1 VTTEKVQKDEKV
13 QMRRKGLRSK
23 GLSRREVLQGGG
35 IAVMGAGG
43 LTLAG
48 IAGYAWP
55 HDKADA
61 ATINIG
67 TAPATPDDAR
77 GVLHFVSRPDLTP
90 PALTIAQHGSA
101 SSDPSYFILAPAGYP
116 RTGPGTPGLMILD
129 RSGHIVWYSPNTGFP
144 ASQGEGRMDLKVQ
157 SYQGRPVLT
166 WWQGTVITGYGEG
179 QAVIADTSYRTI
191 ATVKAGNGLQ
201 ADLHEFVITGQD
213 TALITAYRPVT
224 TNLSTIGG
232 PAQGVAL
239 SGVVQEIDISTG
251 KVLFEWD
258 SLDHVPVTDTYTP
271 FAGGTKAK
279 PFDYLHIN
287 AIAIAPDGDLLLSA
301 RDTSAIYKV
310 SRPSGKV
317 AWTLGGKR
325 SSFAMGPGATFWFQ
339 HHITPLNASTVSI
352 FDDGGAPP
360 QKEKQ
365 SRGILLDLDT
375 SAMRATLKKAYTHP
389 AGLAAANQGSMQV
402 LADGRVLV
410 GWGNLPYF
418 SEFAAGGT
426 LLVDGQFPVG
436 DQSYRAFTASW
447 AGHPA
452 DQPAV
457 AARINPAG
465 GSVVYASWNGATEV
479 STWTVLAGKTG
490 SALAAVGSQ
499 RRSGFETM
507 ITVNT
512 VGPFFAVSAQDSQG
526 RTLAQSATVQV
537 EK

>member
-1 VTTEKVQKDEKV
+1 
-13 QMRRKGLRSK
+13 MRRRGLT
-23 GLSRREVLQGGG
+23 RREILQGGG
-35 IAVMGAGG
+35 VAVMGAGG

-55 HDKADA
+55 HDQA
-61 ATINIG
+61 AAAIDIG

-90 PALTIAQHGSA
+90 PAITLAHHGST

-116 RTGPGTPGLMILD
+116 HTGPGTPGLMILD
-129 RSGHIVWYSPNTGFP
+129 RHGGIVWYSPNTGFP
-144 ASQGEGRMDLKVQ
+144 ASKGEGRMDLKVQ
-157 SYQGRPVLT
+157 TYRGQPVLT
-166 WWQGTVITGYGEG
+166 WWQGRVITGYGEG
-179 QAVIADTSYRTI
+179 QAMIADSSYRTI

-201 ADLHEFVITGQD
+201 VDLHEFVISPQD

-232 PAQGVAL
+232 PAKGVAL
-239 SGVVQEIDISTG
+239 SGVVQEIDIATG
-251 KVLFEWD
+251 QVLFEW
-258 SLDHVPVTDTYTP
+258 SSIDHVPVTDTYVP
-271 FAGGTKAK
+271 FAGGTAKA

-287 AIAIAPDGDLLLSA
+287 SIAIAPDGDLLVSA
-301 RDTSAIYKV
+301 RNTSTIYKV
-310 SRPSGKV
+310 SRKTGKV
-317 AWTLGGKR
+317 AWQLGGKR
-325 SSFAMGPGATFWFQ
+325 SSFHMGAGTTFWFQ
-339 HHITPLNASTVSI
+339 HHITPLNATTVSI

-375 SAMRATLKKAYTHP
+375 GSMRATLKQAYTHP

-418 SEFAAGGT
+418 SEFAARGT
-426 LLVDGQFPVG
+426 LLLDGQFPVG

-447 AGHPA
+447 AGHP
-452 DQPAV
+452 DGKPAV
-457 AARINPAG
+457 AARVNPAG

-479 STWTVLAGKTG
+479 DTWTVRAGRAR
-490 SALAAVGSQ
+490 SALSRVGSQ

-512 VGPFFAVSAQDSQG
+512 AGPFFAVTAQDSQG

-537 EK
+537 QKL